1 MTYNVLNYSGNDAT
15 KEASLRIVIEAA
27 DPDIIIVEE
36 IISQSGFNDFL
47 SDVLNYTT
55 PGLYAGAS
63 FTDQSETNTDIGLYY
78 KPDQFSFV
86 STYRINTSD
95 IWGRRDV
102 IEFVMLHYTSGVEF
116 RVYGCHLK
124 AGTASADE
132 NERTAEATVLRD
144 YLNSLDPETPFIMAG
159 DLNLYDNAEGAFQV
173 LIESQDDNDGQ
184 CFDPVNRIG
193 DWHDNPAFAD
203 VHTQSPRGGNFGGM
217 DDRFDWL
224 LASQSVLD
232 ENDMNYIEDTYTPY
246 GNDGNHFNVAIN
258 DGNNSAVSATVA
270 DALVNGSDHLPVYMD
285 INFNVIPESDA
296 KIVISE
302 IMPNP
307 SQVGDSYGEWIELYN
322 NDTVQ
327 HSLQDWIIKDMGTD
341 EHIIAEELLI
351 LPGEYLVIGRNN
363 DESVNGGVSV
373 DYVATSFILS
383 NTADE
388 LILFDDLGNRVDEV
402 PYTSAFPFG
411 NGISMHIVDMNSDNM
426 LAENWTA
433 STTTYGAG
441 DFGTPGFSWYDSL
454 NATGFEMPESYSI
467 TLAYPNPFNG
477 QVNWT
482 INQLKHT
489 QCRISI
495 INLKGNQ
502 VETVWSGLLEAGQHT
517 FSWKPKNQASGV
529 YFIEI
534 AYKDQINYR
543 KMIYMK

>member
-1 MTYNVLNYSGNDAT
+1 MTYNILNYGGSDDS
-15 KEASLRIVIEAA
+15 KESSLRIVIEAA

-86 STYRINTSD
+86 STYRINTSE

-132 NERTAEATVLRD
+132 NERTAEATVLRG
-144 YLNSLDPETPFIMAG
+144 YLNSLDPETPFIVTG
-159 DLNLYDNAEGAFQV
+159 DFNVYNSSEGAFQV
-173 LIESQDDNDGQ
+173 LTEYQDDNDGQ

-193 DWHDNPAFAD
+193 DWHVNPAFAD

-224 LASQSVLD
+224 FASQSILD
-232 ENDMNYIEDTYTPY
+232 ENDMNYIEGTYTPY

-258 DGNNSAVSATVA
+258 DGTNSAVSATVA

-285 INFNVIPESDA
+285 INFNDIPESDA

-402 PYTSAFPFG
+402 VYTSAFPFG
-411 NGISMHIVDMNSDNM
+411 NGSSMHIMDMSLDNA
-426 LAENWTA
+426 LAENWNASA
-433 STTTYGAG
+433 STYGSG
-441 DFGTPGFSWYDSL
+441 DFGTPGFAWDDSL
-454 NATGFEMPESYSI
+454 NTTGFEMPESYSI
-467 TLAYPNPFNG
+467 SPAYPNPFNG

-502 VETVWSGLLEAGQHT
+502 VETVRSGLLEAGQHT

-534 AYKDQINYR
+534 SYKDQINYT
-543 KMIYMK
+543 KMIYIK

>member
-285 INFNVIPESDA
+285 INFNDIPESDA